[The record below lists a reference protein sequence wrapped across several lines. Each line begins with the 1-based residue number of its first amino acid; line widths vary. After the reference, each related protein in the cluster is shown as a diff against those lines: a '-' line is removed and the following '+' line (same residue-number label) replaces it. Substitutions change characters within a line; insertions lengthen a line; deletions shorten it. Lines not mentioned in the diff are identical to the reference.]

1 MLDLGL
7 DPRQR
12 ERLSVTAEV
21 VQPPGELG
29 ATPLLSKPFPALL
42 ERDGVAVVIDGDM
55 IVTRSLDAV
64 LERAETGAVCTIA
77 DIPDQRDR
85 WFAEWQ
91 ALLDLPT
98 PPRRQ
103 PYVNAGFVALS
114 TDRWPDLLGRW
125 LAGCRRLLGSD
136 TMTRGG
142 GYEQPFWAADQ
153 DVLNALLMSEVPAD
167 ALEIL
172 PERAGPSPR
181 LLHDVEILDPERLD
195 CRLEGD
201 RPYLLH
207 YWGSPKPWERSA
219 WTRVDGD
226 AYVRLLPRVLLGDD
240 VAIPVA
246 PGELPSWLRQGPR
259 GRLERRALGGVNR
272 LARGLLA
279 HLPEG
284 TGERL
289 GRLAR

>member
-21 VQPPGELG
+21 IAPPGELG
-29 ATPLLSKPFPALL
+29 DTPLLSKPFPALL
-42 ERDGVAVVIDGDM
+42 EPDGVAVVIDSDM
-55 IVTRSLDAV
+55 IVTRSLDTV
-64 LERAETGAVCTIA
+64 VERAEAGAICAIA

-91 ALLDLPT
+91 GLLDLPV

-114 TDRWPDLLGRW
+114 TDRWPDLLGHW

-136 TMTRGG
+136 TMARGG

-153 DVLNALLMSEVPAD
+153 DVLNALLMSAVPAG
-167 ALEIL
+167 ALEVL
-172 PERAGPSPR
+172 PEHAGPSPR
-181 LLHDVEILDPERLD
+181 LLSDVEILDPERLD
-195 CRLEGD
+195 CRLAGD

-207 YWGSPKPWERSA
+207 YWGSPKPWETNA
-219 WTRVDGD
+219 WTRVARD

-246 PGELPSWLRQGPR
+246 PNELPPWLRR
-259 GRLERRALGGVNR
+259 GRHAELQRRALSGANR

-279 HLPEG
+279 HLPDG
-284 TGERL
+284 AGDRL
-289 GRLAR
+289 RRLAR